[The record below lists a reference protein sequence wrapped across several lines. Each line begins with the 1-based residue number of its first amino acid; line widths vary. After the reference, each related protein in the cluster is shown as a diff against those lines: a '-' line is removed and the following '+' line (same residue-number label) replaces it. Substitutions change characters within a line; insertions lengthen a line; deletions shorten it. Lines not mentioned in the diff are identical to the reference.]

1 MAVES
6 EIVPLGTPMPT
17 VSLPDVH
24 GTSHSLLDL
33 RGTGV
38 LVVMFSANHCPYVKR
53 IENAFGAVA
62 DEYSVQG
69 ASFAAICSNDVVAYA
84 DDDVPGLTEQAT
96 RAGWHF
102 PYLIDRD
109 QTAAKQF
116 GAVCTPDIFVYDVT
130 GKLAYRGAFDAA
142 TPGNDLLSDGA
153 DLRAVLDQLTQ
164 ARPYDGEQR
173 RSIGCSI
180 KWRAH

>member
-6 EIVPLGTPMPT
+6 EMVPLGTPLPDLT
-17 VSLPDVH
+17 LPDVT
-24 GTSHSLLDL
+24 GTPHALVDL
-33 RGTGV
+33 RGSGV

-53 IENAFGAVA
+53 IEMAFGEVAAEYGVRGAAFTAV
-62 DEYSVQG
+62 
-69 ASFAAICSNDVVAYA
+69 CSNDVVAYA
-84 DDDVPGLTEQAT
+84 DDDVEGLSDQAN

-102 PYLIDRD
+102 PYLIDRE

-116 GAVCTPDIFVYDVT
+116 GAVCTPDIFVYDIT

-142 TPGNDLLSDGA
+142 TPGNDLPSDGA
-153 DLRAVLDQLTQ
+153 DLRAVLDQLIQ

-180 KWRAH
+180 KWRTD

>member
-6 EIVPLGTPMPT
+6 EITPLGTPLPHLT
-17 VSLPDVH
+17 LPDLH
-24 GTSHSLLDL
+24 GTAHTLATL

-53 IENAFGAVA
+53 IEHAFGEVA
-62 DEYSVQG
+62 AEYQVRG

-84 DDDVPGLTEQAT
+84 DDDVPGLTDQVT

-109 QTAAKQF
+109 QGAAKQF

-130 GKLAYRGAFDAA
+130 GHLAYRGAFDAA
-142 TPGNDLLSDGA
+142 TPGNDLPSDGA
-153 DLRAVLDQLTQ
+153 DLRAVLDQLIE
-164 ARPYDGEQR
+164 ARPFEGVQR

-180 KWRAH
+180 KWRTD